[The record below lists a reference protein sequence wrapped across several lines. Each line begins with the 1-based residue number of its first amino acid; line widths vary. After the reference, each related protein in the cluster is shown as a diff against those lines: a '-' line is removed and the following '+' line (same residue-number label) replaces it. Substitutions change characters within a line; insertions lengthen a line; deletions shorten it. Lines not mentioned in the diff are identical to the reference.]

1 MNKDQLIREMRE
13 QAGSWQAIALVYVGL
28 IAVMVMTGMAITG

>member
-13 QAGSWQAIALVYVGL
+13 QAGSWQAVVLVYVVL